1 MKKLSELCRRIRIKD
16 TNVCEDYY
24 IEGISVDSAK
34 VKENYIF
41 VETEGNSAYTPEA
54 LKKGAVIV
62 ISQNMH
68 DEIPCIKVENIR
80 ESMSLICSEFY
91 DNPQSKLKIIGV
103 VGTNGKTSVTHIL
116 ANIFRKVSKI
126 AIIGTLGIWIN
137 DKKYDNNM
145 TSPDSPEL
153 FYYLAECVKNKVEYV
168 FCEITAH
175 AIYFE
180 KFYGIRTEMCVFT
193 NISRDHLD
201 FFETFEKY
209 ADTKVKYFC
218 RENMKFAV
226 VNSDDKYGIEII
238 NKSKLC
244 SVSYGII
251 HPSDVFAIDISQ
263 KNGLSFIINA
273 FDDILYIKTKLI
285 GKFNVYNILAAIAV
299 AKSFGL
305 KNEIILNAI
314 NELEPIEG
322 RLNIVN
328 KKPLVVVDFA
338 HSPDGLKNVLETL
351 KDVVDGKIISVF
363 GCGGNRDK
371 GKRPIM
377 GMIGTTLSDVCI
389 FTSDNPRFEDPGEII
404 SDIVS
409 GVGDAENF
417 RIVEDRREAIN
428 LAIKIASPEDCVI
441 ICGKG
446 GENYIDVKGKKIPFN
461 DKDICKKILETVK

>member
-1 MKKLSELCRRIRIKD
+1 MKKLSELCRRIRVKD
-16 TNVCEDYY
+16 TNVCEDYI
-24 IEGISVDSAK
+24 IEGIGVDSK
-34 VKENYIF
+34 KIKENYIF
-41 VETEGNSAYTPEA
+41 IETEGNAKYTLEA
-54 LKKGAVIV
+54 LKNGAVIV
-62 ISQNMH
+62 VSQTMY
-68 DEIPCIKVENIR
+68 DEIPCIKVENVR
-80 ESMSLICSEFY
+80 ESMSILCSEFY
-91 DNPQSKLKIIGV
+91 DNPQSNLKIIGV

-116 ANIFRKVSKI
+116 GSIFKTVSKI
-126 AIIGTLGIWIN
+126 AVIGTLGIWIN

-145 TSPDSPEL
+145 TTPDAPEL
-153 FYYLAECVKNKVEYV
+153 FYYLKECVKNEVEYV

-180 KFYGIRTEMCVFT
+180 KFYGIRMEACVFT
-193 NISRDHLD
+193 NLSRDHLD
-201 FFETFEKY
+201 FFETYEKY
-209 ADTKVKYFC
+209 AATKVEYFC

-244 SVSYGII
+244 SISYGIVQ
-251 HPSDVFAIDISQ
+251 PSDVFAIDIIHN
-263 KNGLSFIINA
+263 NGLSFIINA
-273 FDDILYIKTKLI
+273 FDDILYVKTKLI
-285 GKFNVYNILAAIAV
+285 GKFNVYNILAAISV

-314 NELEPIEG
+314 NEFEGIEG

-328 KKPLVVVDFA
+328 KEPLVVVDFA

-351 KDVVDGKIISVF
+351 REVVDGRIISVF

-389 FTSDNPRFEDPGEII
+389 FTSDNPRFEEPREII
-404 SDIVS
+404 SEIVS
-409 GVGDAENF
+409 GVGDADNF
-417 RIVEDRREAIN
+417 RIVENREEAIN
-428 LAIKIASPEDCVI
+428 MAINIASPKDCVI

-446 GENYIDVKGKKIPFN
+446 GENYIEEKGKKIPFN
-461 DKDICKKILETVK
+461 DKNICKQILEKIR